1 MNRKYIVTNC
11 PAYNI
16 NTNHCRNEIIA
27 DCKDITYCVMKQIVR
42 ECKMNMS
49 DDDFEY
55 ILKHKND
62 EGIFWLTDS
71 SRAILNILRLLEIE
85 EVDE

>member
-1 MNRKYIVTNC
+1 MKYIVRNC
-11 PAYNI
+11 PAIMECTVCVDDTYSNL
-16 NTNHCRNEIIA
+16 CQ
-27 DCKDITYCVMKQIVR
+27 DITDCVMKQIVG

-62 EGIFWLTDS
+62 EGIIWLTDS
-71 SRAILNILRLLEIE
+71 SKAILNILRLLEIE
-85 EVDE
+85 EVNE